1 MGEQMGEEIPQ
12 EPHKAFL
19 KFGAAKNRKPD
30 NSGPWQRDCFACDEM
45 HDYAVY
51 GEEELADQV
60 CDSVYIADEAIMNMM
75 NS

>member
-1 MGEQMGEEIPQ
+1 
-12 EPHKAFL
+12 
-19 KFGAAKNRKPD
+19 
-30 NSGPWQRDCFACDEM
+30 M

-60 CDSVYIADEAIMNMM
+60 CDSVYVADEAIMNMM